1 MFSNVLR
8 RHVAGA
14 ARRRAAPARW
24 SSTSATPNT
33 PSPVWRNFKLLS
45 GASTIAA
52 VSYYLGALYPPEFAH
67 LLSPRTAPPPLHPD
81 EPGALAHIAELEEE
95 LQHLPVLVAHRSRED
110 KDEWYEARPYLNLP
124 EERRVNS
131 LTAGTLKGPG
141 KLAVPPLVRA
151 RHDAKENWIFIHVGR
166 ALCGH
171 EGVIHGGLLATLLDE
186 SLARVALLNLP
197 DKVGVTANLNINYR
211 APTRAH
217 QWIVLKVKLDEA
229 QGRKSRVSG
238 TVEDMS
244 GNVLVE
250 SNALFVQPRYAKLL
264 NSTAVR
270 HMLGEPSQPKQ
281 SDPSETVAPVP
292 VKLPGGAQTLVDS
305 KNP

>member
-1 MFSNVLR
+1 MFANSVR
-8 RHVAGA
+8 RQLAAATRSSARRASTSSSTASSSSSSSPLWRRVRLTAGA
-14 ARRRAAPARW
+14 TALAA
-24 SSTSATPNT
+24 T
-33 PSPVWRNFKLLS
+33 
-45 GASTIAA
+45 
-52 VSYYLGALYPPEFAH
+52 SYYLGALYPPEFAH
-67 LLSPRTAPPPLHPD
+67 LLSPRSAPPPLCPD
-81 EPGALAHIAELEEE
+81 DPAALAHVAALEEE
-95 LQHLPVLVAHRSRED
+95 LHKLPVLLAHRAQTGED
-110 KDEWYEARPYLNLP
+110 DWYEARPYLNIP

-141 KLAVPPLVRA
+141 KLAVAPLVRA
-151 RHDAKENWIFIHVGR
+151 RHDARENWIFIHVGR

-197 DKVGVTANLNINYR
+197 EKVGVTANLTINYK
-211 APTRAH
+211 APTRAD
-217 QWIVLKVKLDEA
+217 QFIVIKVRLIEA
-229 QGRKSRVSG
+229 QGRKSRVEG

-270 HMLGEPSQPKQ
+270 SMLGEPPKTKKEISPEGTPQP
-281 SDPSETVAPVP
+281 VH
-292 VKLPGGAQTLVDS
+292 LPGGAQTLVKNDS
-305 KNP
+305 